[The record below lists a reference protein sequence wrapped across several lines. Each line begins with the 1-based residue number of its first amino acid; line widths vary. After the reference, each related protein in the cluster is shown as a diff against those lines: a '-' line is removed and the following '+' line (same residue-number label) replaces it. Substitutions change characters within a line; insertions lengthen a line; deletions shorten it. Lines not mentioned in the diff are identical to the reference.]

1 MVNPET
7 GELDL
12 GEEISKNWNYGSEHL
27 IFTVIE
33 HIRVIFIDVKK
44 YEVADSFNRKAA
56 ELFKS
61 NVDEFFIKVR
71 ECVETSKNQVYN
83 NYAQT
88 PLKVPFTPISFYH
101 STSATKR

>member
-1 MVNPET
+1 MVNPDN

-12 GEEISKNWNYGSEHL
+12 GEEINKNWNYGTEHL

-33 HIRVIFIDVKK
+33 HIRLIFIDVKK
-44 YEVADSFNRKAA
+44 YESVDSLNKKAG

-83 NYAQT
+83 NQAESS
-88 PLKVPFTPISFYH
+88 LKVNAI
-101 STSATKR
+101 